1 MGEGIHIALKA
12 EHIAQVWGIPITNTM
27 LMSWLVMVV
36 LVIIAYFVGKNI
48 QKIPSKAQTFFET
61 LFSFLLDYFEEVL
74 ESRELAKRF
83 FPLITTFFLFIL
95 LGNWFGLIPGVGSVF
110 IEQPEPVVAYE
121 EHSTGI
127 EKSPRDEQET
137 VNAQAHEASSHV
149 ALFHPVSVDLNFT
162 LALALISF
170 LLVEVSGIMYVGALH
185 YVGKF
190 INFKSPVGF
199 LVGIIELL
207 SEVARLV
214 SFSFRLFG
222 NMFAGKT
229 LILVAMFFVPLI
241 LPVPL
246 MLYEVFVGLIQA
258 SIFSLLTLFFIKLA
272 ISEAH

>member
-1 MGEGIHIALKA
+1 MEGGIHIALKA
-12 EHIAQVWGIPITNTM
+12 EQIAHILGIPITNTM
-27 LMSWLVMVV
+27 LMSWLVMLV
-36 LVIIAYFVGKNI
+36 LIVCGYVIGKKL

-74 ESRELAKRF
+74 ESRELARRF

-110 IEQPEPVVAYE
+110 IEHSEPVEAYE
-121 EHSTGI
+121 ESGVVVGGDVL
-127 EKSPRDEQET
+127 EEET
-137 VNAQAHEASSHV
+137 VKAETHETTQHI

-162 LALALISF
+162 LALAIISF
-170 LLVEVSGIMYVGALH
+170 FIVEVSGVMYVGALH
-185 YVGKF
+185 YASKF
-190 INFKSPVGF
+190 INLRSPVGF
-199 LVGIIELL
+199 LVGLIELL

-246 MLYEVFVGLIQA
+246 MLYEVFVGFIQA
-258 SIFSLLTLFFIKLA
+258 SIFSLLTLFFVKLA